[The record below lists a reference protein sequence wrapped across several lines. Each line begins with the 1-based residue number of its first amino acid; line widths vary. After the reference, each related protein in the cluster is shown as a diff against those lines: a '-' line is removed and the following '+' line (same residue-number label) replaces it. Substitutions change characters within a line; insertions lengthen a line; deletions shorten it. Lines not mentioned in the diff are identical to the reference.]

1 MSEDLEHT
9 TDPEATRTM
18 SEKKCEQWAS
28 APPDEPGYVE
38 YASPHGAAGQPHP
51 AQNPSPPFQVH
62 YPYPPPSYL
71 YQSTSLAPEPPSYPV
86 YSYPLPPGTAIK
98 QLPHQYLR
106 VLTRPDATFAQEK
119 QKAAWNIVRVQLV
132 LLAVIGAIS
141 GYLNYAFFIP
151 QYFSVL
157 HLSKISAI
165 DVIGLY
171 KDQAVQGSLQ
181 WLITLPAAAFLLGSI
196 TYLLARGFHGQGTYL
211 EHIYCTLLFFVPAQL
226 IGNLLSSI
234 PLMGLVSIPLAF
246 VYSLFVLIRMTMAVH
261 GLNAKKASLTILLL
275 PASALVLVLCGV
287 LLVLLILVPLLF
299 L

>member
-1 MSEDLEHT
+1 
-9 TDPEATRTM
+9 
-18 SEKKCEQWAS
+18 
-28 APPDEPGYVE
+28 V
-38 YASPHGAAGQPHP
+38 
-51 AQNPSPPFQVH
+51 
-62 YPYPPPSYL
+62 
-71 YQSTSLAPEPPSYPV
+71 
-86 YSYPLPPGTAIK
+86 
-98 QLPHQYLR
+98 
-106 VLTRPDATFAQEK
+106 
-119 QKAAWNIVRVQLV
+119 
-132 LLAVIGAIS
+132 
-141 GYLNYAFFIP
+141 
-151 QYFSVL
+151 
-157 HLSKISAI
+157 
-165 DVIGLY
+165 
-171 KDQAVQGSLQ
+171 Q